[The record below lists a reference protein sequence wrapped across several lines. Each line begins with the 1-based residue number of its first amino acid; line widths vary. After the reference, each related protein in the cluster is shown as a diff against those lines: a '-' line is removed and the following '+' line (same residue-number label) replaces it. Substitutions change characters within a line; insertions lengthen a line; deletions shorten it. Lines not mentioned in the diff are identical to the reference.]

1 MARYHSL
8 LWVVNGPCAQRTVE
22 ADFSASV
29 RRRGCDSDSVDAES
43 AAASTP
49 AMPSTHPT
57 LREFGRRVR
66 ERRLELALSQEEL
79 ADRADLHRT
88 YISSLEQGRRN
99 VAIRNLVRLAE
110 ALDFDPAELV
120 RGLRSR

>member
-1 MARYHSL
+1 
-8 LWVVNGPCAQRTVE
+8 
-22 ADFSASV
+22 
-29 RRRGCDSDSVDAES
+29 
-43 AAASTP
+43 
-49 AMPSTHPT
+49 MPSNHPT

-66 ERRLELALSQEEL
+66 ARRHELGLSQEEL

-99 VAIRNLVRLAE
+99 VAVRNLVRLAE